1 MASWIIHL
9 RIADQLLNRISGI
22 TAEEFIMGNIAPD
35 SGVPNEDWS
44 RFTPS
49 TAVSHFRVDNGTG
62 KKVIDVPSFVD
73 RYFSKELRDGYDLK
87 SESFFLG
94 YLTHLLTDCLWSEKI
109 AQPVMGPYLAGK
121 NQEMIAKIKKDWYDL
136 DRLYLRENPDF
147 RSFRIYKSIPTFP
160 NTFMDIFSR
169 DAFDNRRAYIIGFYE
184 QQNSNLDREYPY
196 LTEEAADR
204 FVEEACTEITE
215 KLAEYR
221 G

>member
-22 TAEEFIMGNIAPD
+22 TAEEFIMGNLAPD

-62 KKVIDVPSFVD
+62 KKVIDVPSFVNQ
-73 RYFSKELRDGYDLK
+73 YFSKELRDRYDLK

-109 AQPVMGPYLAGK
+109 AQPVMGPYLAGR

-169 DAFDNRRAYIIGFYE
+169 DAFNNRRAYIIGFYE

-196 LTEEAADR
+196 LTEEAADL
-204 FVEEACTEITE
+204 FVKEACTEIME

>member
-73 RYFSKELRDGYDLK
+73 RYFSKELRDGYDRK

-94 YLTHLLTDCLWSEKI
+94 
-109 AQPVMGPYLAGK
+109 
-121 NQEMIAKIKKDWYDL
+121 
-136 DRLYLRENPDF
+136 
-147 RSFRIYKSIPTFP
+147 
-160 NTFMDIFSR
+160 
-169 DAFDNRRAYIIGFYE
+169 
-184 QQNSNLDREYPY
+184 
-196 LTEEAADR
+196 
-204 FVEEACTEITE
+204 
-215 KLAEYR
+215 
-221 G
+221 